1 MVESVT
7 RANRI
12 TLYFPPDEGRWLW
25 YGGED
30 LRRREGG
37 VGECSKEGGLLKR
50 TNSWRRARNAQRN
63 QQQQSLRS
71 RVLYTRTLGEMHP
84 RVCVRMC
91 VCVCVCV
98 WGVSFWIPILRLFIM
113 SSSFSPYS
121 FVLCVCVF
129 FFFVFAKDWR
139 PVHWVHYAPADIDN
153 PFTHTHT
160 HSASRRF
167 RIYRLIS
174 SDQLA
179 NGISP

>member
-1 MVESVT
+1 MGWVSV
-7 RANRI
+7 A
-12 TLYFPPDEGRWLW
+12 
-25 YGGED
+25 
-30 LRRREGG
+30 RRED
-37 VGECSKEGGLLKR
+37 CLKGR
-50 TNSWRRARNAQRN
+50 TAGDVPEMLNEISSSSL
-63 QQQQSLRS
+63 SLRS

-84 RVCVRMC
+84 RVCVPMC
-91 VCVCVCV
+91 VRVCV